1 MIATGKRSGVTVI
14 LDRLALAEEVME
26 KSGPHLDWQCADH
39 RGTVKDLCRH
49 SFWQAWMMMGN
60 ERRVAAV
67 RERRTMRAAEGV
79 RLKLLAS
86 S

>member
-49 SFWQAWMMMGN
+49 SFWQAWMMTGN
-60 ERRVAAV
+60 EWRVVAV
-67 RERRTMRAAEGV
+67 RERRTMQAAEGV
-79 RLKLLAS
+79 RLKVLAS

>member
-49 SFWQAWMMMGN
+49 SFWQAWGN
-60 ERRVAAV
+60 ERKVAAV

-79 RLKLLAS
+79 RLKELAS
-86 S
+86 N